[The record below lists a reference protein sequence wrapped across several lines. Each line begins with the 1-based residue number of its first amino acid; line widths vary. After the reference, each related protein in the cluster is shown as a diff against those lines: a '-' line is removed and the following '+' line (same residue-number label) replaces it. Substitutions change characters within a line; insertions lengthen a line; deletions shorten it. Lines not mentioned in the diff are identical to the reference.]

1 MGLSGELCASPHPCG
16 MTLDFGRA
24 GWEGRRA
31 HQAAGWKMFD
41 ALGVRVYVYEY
52 VCMYV
57 CMYVYMNSIYIYM
70 YIIFIRTGTHGILCH
85 TVPVDRLT
93 FLGPGNSATRQM
105 NEVSGLFRVQGFALR
120 MASL

>member
-1 MGLSGELCASPHPCG
+1 MLSSIYIVIISIITSTSRSSFFKDGLFFLSFLPLLSIQLFRCMGLSGELCASPHPCG

-57 CMYVYMNSIYIYM
+57 CM
-70 YIIFIRTGTHGILCH
+70 FI
-85 TVPVDRLT
+85 
-93 FLGPGNSATRQM
+93 
-105 NEVSGLFRVQGFALR
+105 
-120 MASL
+120 